1 MDCLC
6 KSPPLPLVQLEYM
19 LIYDLSGQS
28 VLFTLAS
35 FTWKTEFA
43 RSSPYAHLLP
53 TWSALLRHPIDTIS
67 QFTQVMK
74 MHSEHVTIQTAER
87 RKKAAEDVERRR
99 LYRVAHGLEEAR
111 EGDKEKLGELRKKVL
126 EEGGQLDEVEVKEVI
141 EQPKRRREVK
151 KWLGIW

>member
-1 MDCLC
+1 
-6 KSPPLPLVQLEYM
+6 
-19 LIYDLSGQS
+19 
-28 VLFTLAS
+28 
-35 FTWKTEFA
+35 
-43 RSSPYAHLLP
+43 
-53 TWSALLRHPIDTIS
+53 
-67 QFTQVMK
+67 MK